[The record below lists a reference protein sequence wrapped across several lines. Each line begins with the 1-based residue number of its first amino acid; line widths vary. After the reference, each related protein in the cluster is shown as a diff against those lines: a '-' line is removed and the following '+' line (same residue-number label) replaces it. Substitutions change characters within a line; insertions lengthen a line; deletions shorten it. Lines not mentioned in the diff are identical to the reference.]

1 MPNQLNFAS
10 SRKPVT
16 IENAPKI
23 TIDGITVEFAP
34 GDTIMA
40 AAERAKVQGKIP
52 RYCYHPALPVA
63 ASCRMCLVEVEKAP
77 KMMTACSTPAADG
90 MVIHTRSE
98 KVLNGRK
105 GVMDFLLTN
114 HPLDCPVCDKAGEC
128 DLQDYNFEYGPPNSA
143 FVEEKRVF
151 EEASTKKL
159 SEKVTLNMNRCV
171 HCERCVRFTENVTE
185 THDLVMLNRG
195 WHKELEAADPDIGL
209 FNEYQGVLTDL
220 CPVGALT
227 FNDFRFKKRSW
238 FLRKNP
244 SICDGCAKGCNM
256 EVHSEMEVVYRQVPV
271 FNEKVNGHW
280 MCDEGRVSYHTYA
293 DPNRVIAPLLQS
305 RGEAKELTA
314 TTWETSIS
322 AVTDILSSATSV
334 SVIIGTDATNEEAKL
349 LQDELPKIV
358 PRGKVKFSINNGFV
372 KGSAENKPLDK
383 LLRQLD
389 KTPNTKGLEAL
400 NLAPFNSSEG
410 NDLTIIYRHGRAKL
424 PEVLKGSVILW
435 GVFSTEEIEKFQA
448 GGAQIMALLPGLS
461 TLEKAG
467 SFTNIDGITQNF
479 KAAIKHK
486 GHALSTMEVLGRL
499 RGNI

>member
-1 MPNQLNFAS
+1 MPNKLNFAS
-10 SRKPVT
+10 SKKPVT
-16 IENAPKI
+16 AENPPKI

-90 MVIHTRSE
+90 MVVHTRSE

-128 DLQDYNFEYGPPNSA
+128 DLQDYNFEYGPPASS

-151 EEASTKKL
+151 PEASTKKL

-195 WHKELEAADPDIGL
+195 WHKELAAADPDLGL

-256 EVHSEMEVVYRQVPV
+256 EVHSEMEVVYRLVPT

-293 DPNRVIAPLLQS
+293 DPNRIIAPLLES
-305 RGEAKELTA
+305 KGEASHLTA
-314 TTWETSIS
+314 TTWDTALS
-322 AVTDILSSATSV
+322 AVLGMLRSAPSV
-334 SVIIGTDATNEEAKL
+334 SVVIGTDSTNEEAKF
-349 LQDELPKIV
+349 LQEEIPKLNPV
-358 PRGKVKFSINNGFV
+358 GKVRFFYHNGYV
-372 KGSAENKPLDK
+372 LSSKENKPLDK
-383 LLRQLD
+383 LLRQMD
-389 KTPNTKGLEAL
+389 KTPNTKGLEGMGL
-400 NLAPFNSSEG
+400 QPFEKHLG
-410 NDLTIIYRHGRAKL
+410 DDLVIVFRNGRSTL
-424 PEVLKGSVILW
+424 PEINKGPVILW
-435 GVFSTEEIEKFQA
+435 GVFNTEEVEKFKSQ
-448 GGAQIMALLPGLS
+448 GKKILALMPGLS
-461 TLEKAG
+461 TLEKSG
-467 SFTNIDGITQNF
+467 SFTNIDGITQSF
-479 KAAIKHK
+479 AAAIKHK
-486 GHALSTMEVLGRL
+486 GHALSTEQIIGRL